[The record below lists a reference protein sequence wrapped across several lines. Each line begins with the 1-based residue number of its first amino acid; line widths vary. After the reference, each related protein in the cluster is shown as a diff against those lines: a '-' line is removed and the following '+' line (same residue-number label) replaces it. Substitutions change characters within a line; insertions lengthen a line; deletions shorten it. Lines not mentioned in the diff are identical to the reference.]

1 MSRATIGIIAHNVD
15 CLLIQC
21 ISSVMEQTF
30 SDIEIIVADNG
41 STDESGYIADQFAA
55 QDERLSVIHMD
66 SENLAAARE
75 AVLNKMTTDFVYWVD
90 GADSLQKTA
99 LETVWR
105 IYEDTGA
112 DIVKTV
118 LSPEERRYAGGYD
131 RRAFMRLLL
140 PGRVDSCM
148 AGTLTRKNL
157 YKYQQHNS
165 LSDMIDIFPALVDN
179 AGMIVIDDSASY
191 TRNEAV
197 AKNATTSSEYCREA
211 LRLGEKYEKYHEEFP
226 EETKPVLQ
234 QFINY
239 ACMGWLLAENDND
252 ILPVRILIEKHE
264 RAIMMNPDIIVYS
277 KWLLR
282 KVISNS
288 AFVISLRGLH
298 EKFCLYNIDEV
309 NKRITNGAF

>member
-21 ISSVMEQTF
+21 ISSVMGQTF

-41 STDESGYIADQFAA
+41 STDESGYIADQFAT

-99 LETVWR
+99 IETVWR

-112 DIVKTV
+112 DIV
-118 LSPEERRYAGGYD
+118 
-131 RRAFMRLLL
+131 
-140 PGRVDSCM
+140 
-148 AGTLTRKNL
+148 
-157 YKYQQHNS
+157 
-165 LSDMIDIFPALVDN
+165 DN
-179 AGMIVIDDSASY
+179 AGLIVIDDSASY

-264 RAIMMNPDIIVYS
+264 RAIMMNPDIIAYS

-288 AFVISLRGLH
+288 AFVISLRWLH